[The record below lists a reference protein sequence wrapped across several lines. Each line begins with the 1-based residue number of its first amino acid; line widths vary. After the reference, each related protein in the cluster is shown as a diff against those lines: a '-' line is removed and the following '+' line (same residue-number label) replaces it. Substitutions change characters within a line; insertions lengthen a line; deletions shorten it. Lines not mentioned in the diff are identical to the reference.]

1 MDHAAEQ
8 DFGAVKQRLE
18 AIAEAVESPD
28 LPLDE
33 ALDLFEEAVALGLQ
47 VGDLLE
53 IGLDEGTE
61 AAEVSE
67 VAETADEAHAG
78 EDV

>member
-1 MDHAAEQ
+1 MEHAAEQ
-8 DFGAVKQRLE
+8 DFGAVRQRLE
-18 AIAEAVESPD
+18 AIAETVESPD

-33 ALDLFEEAVALGLQ
+33 ALDLFEEAVALGLK

-53 IGLDEGTE
+53 TGLDE
-61 AAEVSE
+61 AAE
-67 VAETADEAHAG
+67 TTDEARIG

>member
-28 LPLDE
+28 MPLDD
-33 ALDLFEEAVALGLQ
+33 ALDLFEEAVALGLK
-47 VGDLLE
+47 VSDLLE
-53 IGLDEGTE
+53 TGLDE
-61 AAEVSE
+61 AAEPDDGSPI
-67 VAETADEAHAG
+67 ETDA
-78 EDV
+78 

>member
-1 MDHAAEQ
+1 MEHAAEQ

-18 AIAEAVESPD
+18 AIAETVESPD

-33 ALDLFEEAVALGLQ
+33 ALDLFEEAVALGLK

-53 IGLDEGTE
+53 TGLDEADE
-61 AAEVSE
+61 P
-67 VAETADEAHAG
+67 AETADEARTG
-78 EDV
+78 EDG

>member
-1 MDHAAEQ
+1 MEQAAEQ

-18 AIAEAVESPD
+18 AIAEMVDDPA

-33 ALDLFEEAVALGLQ
+33 ALDLFEEAVTLGLK

-53 IGLDEGTE
+53 IGLDEVEE
-61 AAEVSE
+61 ADGEPHDG
-67 VAETADEAHAG
+67 ADA
-78 EDV
+78 

>member
-1 MDHAAEQ
+1 MEHAPEQ

-28 LPLDE
+28 MPLDE
-33 ALDLFEEAVALGLQ
+33 ALDLFEEAVALGLK

-53 IGLDEGTE
+53 IGTDE
-61 AAEVSE
+61 AD
-67 VAETADEAHAG
+67 ETADEAHAG
-78 EDV
+78 EDA